1 MSVLRAKRRRAW
13 LGLLLASLTP
23 PAAAPTAGLPVHWC
37 VHDLFSTL
45 HHPLAPAQKRAA
57 DGFIAELP

>member
-1 MSVLRAKRRRAW
+1 MSARPAKRRCAW
-13 LGLLLASLTP
+13 IGLLLASLTP
-23 PAAAPTAGLPVHWC
+23 SAAAPTVSLPVHWC

>member
-1 MSVLRAKRRRAW
+1 MLARPAKRRRAW

-23 PAAAPTAGLPVHWC
+23 SSAAPTVSLPVHWC

-45 HHPLAPAQKRAA
+45 HHPAVPASRR
-57 DGFIAELP
+57 GTTGPFLELP